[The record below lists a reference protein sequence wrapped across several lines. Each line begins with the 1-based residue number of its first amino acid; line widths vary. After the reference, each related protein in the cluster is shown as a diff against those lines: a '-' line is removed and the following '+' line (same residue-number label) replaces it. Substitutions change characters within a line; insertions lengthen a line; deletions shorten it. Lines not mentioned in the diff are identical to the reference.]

1 MNPENLEKIF
11 KTLNEAAVRY
21 LVVGGMAVMAH
32 GYLRM
37 TRDLDLIIA
46 LDGEN
51 PVRAL
56 HVFEALGYR
65 PNAPVALMDFADPAQ
80 RRLWQDEKGMMVYQ
94 LISDD
99 LMDCPID
106 IFVEEPIAFTEMYP
120 ARVEYELSDTVRI
133 PVIGLKHLRQL
144 KQAAGRPRDLLDL
157 KELDQL
163 NEIDD

>member
-51 PVRAL
+51 LVRAL

-163 NEIDD
+163 NETDD